1 LDITSNG
8 FYEDFIPGDI
18 YRHARGKT
26 IMEYDNVATTLQVM
40 NTAAEHFNE
49 HKMQSSSAIFPQ
61 RVTFGGVTIAT
72 LIGLTMQDTAENA
85 IRELRMDKI
94 RLKAPVFHGDTLYAY
109 SKVLSKQDS
118 DTYPLTSGIVHF
130 EHYGVNQNNLIV
142 FQAERWVLVK
152 KRLT

>member
-1 LDITSNG
+1 
-8 FYEDFIPGDI
+8 
-18 YRHARGKT
+18 
-26 IMEYDNVATTLQVM
+26 
-40 NTAAEHFNE
+40 
-49 HKMQSSSAIFPQ
+49 
-61 RVTFGGVTIAT
+61 
-72 LIGLTMQDTAENA
+72 MQDTAENA